1 MAKIDR
7 TKIDR
12 KILAKKSNKVV
23 DLKFPL
29 TKNNLLIFA
38 LGFGVIILG
47 YVLMSTGLSS
57 EYAFEEGA
65 WNSPIAISVA
75 PFLLVVGY
83 CVIIPYSIIKYFPI
97 SKSNSN
103 TSQSDENSN

>member
-1 MAKIDR
+1 MAKYDKV
-7 TKIDR
+7 KIEK
-12 KILAKKSNKVV
+12 KILTKKNNKSL

-29 TKNNLLIFA
+29 TKNNLLLFA

-47 YVLMSTGLSS
+47 YLLMSTGLSS

-75 PFLLVVGY
+75 PFLLVIGY
-83 CVIIPYSIIKYFPI
+83 CIIIPYSIIKYFPT
-97 SKSNSN
+97 SKSSNNNSLN
-103 TSQSDENSN
+103 GDENN

>member
-7 TKIDR
+7 TKIEK
-12 KILAKKSNKVV
+12 KILTKKNNKTV

-29 TKNNLLIFA
+29 TKNNLLLFA
-38 LGFGVIILG
+38 LGFGVILLG

-57 EYAFEEGA
+57 EYATEEGA

-83 CVIIPYSIIKYFPI
+83 CVIIPYSIIKYFPT
-97 SKSNSN
+97 SRTNSNS
-103 TSQSDENSN
+103 SSSEEVQS